1 MLPIDLSGKRALVTG
16 VGDDSGFAWTIT
28 KYLNAAGADIVLAAQ
43 PNRMGILKRLLV
55 RVTKETMQLPKPPGG
70 VLEIEEVLPLDVSYD
85 NLDNVTDEDW
95 ARAKIKNKDVD
106 FSLAGATKAL
116 EGKPIDIIVH
126 AVAFAPEIMKNLL
139 ETSRKGYLIAMDVSS
154 YSLSALCRTFLP
166 NMEGHNGSVVGLT
179 YLGGDR
185 VAPLYGGGMG
195 SAKAALQIDCKQLA
209 SAMGPKGHRVNLVS
223 AGAYPSRAGRAIPE
237 FVRFLDIGAAK
248 SPLQRNI
255 TREEVAA
262 ATAFLCCDL
271 ASGITGEV
279 MYVDAGY
286 NVMAT

>member
-1 MLPIDLSGKRALVTG
+1 MLPIDLTGKRALVTG

-43 PNRMGILKRLLV
+43 PNRMGILERLIV
-55 RVTKETMQLPKPPGG
+55 RTGKETLQLPEPPGG
-70 VLEIEEVLPLDVSYD
+70 ELKVEKILPLDVTYD

-95 ARAKIKNKDVD
+95 DRAKIKGKDID
-106 FSLAGATKAL
+106 FSLAGAAKAL
-116 EGKPIDIIVH
+116 EGKPIDIIIH
-126 AVAFAPEIMKNLL
+126 AVAFAPEIMSNLL
-139 ETSRKGYLIAMDVSS
+139 ETSRQGYLTAMSIS
-154 YSLSALCRTFLP
+154 AYSLPALCRTFLP
-166 NMEGHNGSVVGLT
+166 NMEGRNGSVVGLT

-185 VAPLYGGGMG
+185 VALLYGGGMS

-209 SAMGPKGHRVNLVS
+209 SAMGPKGHRVNLIS
-223 AGAYPSRAGRAIPE
+223 AGAFPSRAGKAIPQFE
-237 FVRFLDIGAAK
+237 KFLEIGAAK

-262 ATAFLCCDL
+262 TAAFLCCDL

-279 MYVDAGY
+279 MFVDGGY
-286 NVMAT
+286 NVMAI